1 MTNAS
6 TRSAIVTGSSRGIGS
21 TVAKRLARDGF
32 SIVVNY
38 AGNAAKAEEVVAEIK
53 TSGGQAIAVRADIA
67 SEAEVASLFKQT
79 QDTYGRIDVVVNNA
93 GIMPLS
99 PIAKSDVA
107 TFDRVIATNLR
118 GAFLVLGQA
127 AQHTSEGGRI
137 IAFSSSVLAKAFPTY
152 GAYIASKAGVEGLVH
167 VLANELRG
175 RKITVNAVAPGPV
188 ATELFLSGKT
198 EEQIKE
204 FSKLNPLERLG
215 QPEDIANVV
224 SFLAG
229 PDGGWVNGQVLRA
242 NGGFA

>member
-1 MTNAS
+1 MRGRPGDPKGECNKTHPLNPGEHRSQMKDGLHGKGEERAMTNTS

-99 PIAKSDVA
+99 PIPKSDVA
-107 TFDRVIATNLR
+107 TFDKVIATNLR
-118 GAFLVLGQA
+118 GAFLVLGEA
-127 AQHTSEGGRI
+127 GHHTLESGR
-137 IAFSSSVLAKAFPTY
+137 
-152 GAYIASKAGVEGLVH
+152 
-167 VLANELRG
+167 
-175 RKITVNAVAPGPV
+175 
-188 ATELFLSGKT
+188 
-198 EEQIKE
+198 
-204 FSKLNPLERLG
+204 
-215 QPEDIANVV
+215 
-224 SFLAG
+224 
-229 PDGGWVNGQVLRA
+229 
-242 NGGFA
+242 